1 MKYKVKSSVIVIG
14 LLLAFVLGGV
24 TVSLA
29 QDGLSVRAVATLGW
43 HPSQPKR
50 TLPLDDYNLHV
61 GLSAESGA
69 VPAFFIRAAQGFSF
83 LAEPLNRRGSVA
95 VSHSLIARKVSLH
108 LLDSILLI

>member
-1 MKYKVKSSVIVIG
+1 VNYNLKSSVIVIG
-14 LLLAFVLGGV
+14 LLLAFFLGGV

-29 QDGLSVRAVATLGW
+29 QDGLSVRAVVTLGW

-69 VPAFFIRAAQGFSF
+69 VLALFTRAAQGFSL
-83 LAEPLNRRGSVA
+83 LAEPLDRCGPVA

-108 LLDSILLI
+108 LFDSILLI